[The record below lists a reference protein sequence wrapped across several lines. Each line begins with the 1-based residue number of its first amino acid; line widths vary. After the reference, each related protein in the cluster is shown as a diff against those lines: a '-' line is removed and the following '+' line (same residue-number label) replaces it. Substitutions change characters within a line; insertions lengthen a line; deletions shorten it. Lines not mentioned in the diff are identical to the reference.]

1 MSFAAL
7 AWAFDFKKG
16 ITSQQKLM
24 LLVLSQFAGEGD
36 LVMIRSTKWLAE
48 HCGVDSKVARNTL
61 LRLERL
67 GLIKVDRRAVRE
79 GCFPLTCQVLVEGDV
94 R

>member
-36 LVMIRSTKWLAE
+36 LVMIRSAKWLAE
-48 HCGVDSKVARNTL
+48 HCGMDSRVARSTL

-67 GLIKVDRRAVRE
+67 GLIKVDRRDVRE
-79 GCFPLTCQVLVEGDV
+79 ERYPIICQVLVGSELP
-94 R
+94 

>member
-7 AWAFDFKKG
+7 AWAFDFKNG

-36 LVMIRSTKWLAE
+36 LVMIRSTQWLAE
-48 HCGVDSKVARNTL
+48 HCGMDSKVARNTL

-67 GLIKVDRRAVRE
+67 GLIKVDRRDVRE
-79 GCFPLTCQVLVEGDV
+79 ERYPIICQVLVGSELP
-94 R
+94 

>member
-16 ITSQQKLM
+16 VTPQQKLM

-36 LVMIRSTKWLAE
+36 LVMIRSSKWLAE
-48 HCGVDSKVARNTL
+48 HCGLGPKVARNTL

-67 GLIKVDRRAVRE
+67 GLIKVDRRDVRE
-79 GCFPLTCQVLVEGDV
+79 ERYPLVCQVLVGSELP
-94 R
+94 